1 MLDAVGGCFRVV
13 HLGASATEADDVNPL
28 PTTETEGTTSVGK
41 DGAFITLTNVVKEK
55 SEVIRIAEAT
65 VRAVA
70 ERADEE
76 GPSVTNQAIRIEKTV
91 ANAVTSK
98 SKVVSEHTNTEAGAV
113 DVNKESEVPA
123 KVKATRTRIEV
134 GNVDTTE
141 VSSKVKAMRA
151 GIEEGN
157 VDTTEATF
165 TTSTSIVTGN
175 VGGKSVALARGKA
188 VASKP
193 VTTSAAEQ
201 REEAA
206 GLEAVAIFPGNV
218 EEKPIEV
225 NPEDIGHAAIG
236 EAGEESAEPESI
248 CIPANNI
255 ADRSL
260 EVNSEDAS
268 EAATTLPSESGAN
281 EDASLEHPAEGPSE
295 IADSKVLDTPVDS
308 EGLMP
313 EVDHK
318 GVEPTTIAEAD
329 KGAAEPE
336 PFVRYYF
343 CVPLCAA

>member
-13 HLGASATEADDVNPL
+13 HLGASAIEADDVNPL

-225 NPEDIGHAAIG
+225 NPEDIGHAA
-236 EAGEESAEPESI
+236 
-248 CIPANNI
+248 NNI